1 MLKIRLQRMGRRNAP
16 HYRLV
21 VCDVRRKRQG
31 AYLENLGHYHPSQKD
46 TEKFVV
52 KMERV
57 KHYLGHGA
65 QLTEAV
71 CDLLEQQGVKVAQLL
86 TDCRQPAAQA
96 S

>member
-1 MLKIRLQRMGRRNAP
+1 MLKIRLQRMGRRNDP

-21 VCDVRRKRQG
+21 VCDVRVKRQG
-31 AYLENLGHYHPSQKD
+31 ECLENLGHYHPSQKD
-46 TEKFVV
+46 AEKFTV

-57 KHYLGHGA
+57 KYYLGRGA

-71 CDLLEQQGVKVAQLL
+71 CHLLEQQGVKIPKLL
-86 TDCRQPAAQA
+86 AESRQPAAQA

>member
-1 MLKIRLQRMGRRNAP
+1 MLKIRLQRMGRRNDP

-31 AYLENLGHYHPSQKD
+31 AYLENLGHYHPAQKD
-46 TEKFVV
+46 SEKLVV
-52 KMERV
+52 KMDRV
-57 KHYLGHGA
+57 KYYLGQGA

-71 CDLLEQQGVKVAQLL
+71 GHLLEQQGVKLGQLL
-86 TDCRQPAAQA
+86 TESRQAAAQA